1 MSFTITI
8 LGSSSATP
16 TSKRNPTGLLVNMN
30 YKYFLVDC
38 GEGTQMQLRKYRFK
52 LQKIKHI
59 FISHLHGDHFF
70 GLIGLISTLHLLGRV
85 EELHIYAN
93 EDLKEIIDLQLKVT
107 ATELVFPLIFHP
119 TNHLTPEIVYEDDHH
134 LIKSFPLNH
143 RIPTTGFVFSEKDRL
158 RKIRKDFLSRE
169 DVPIEELPK
178 IKAGANYTNKDGKV
192 CLNKDITAHPLKSR
206 SFAFCSDTSYF
217 EEAIE
222 SFRNVNLLYHE
233 ATFMQ
238 DMAEVAKEKFHST
251 ASEAA
256 LIATK
261 AGAKELIIGHF
272 SARYNNLE
280 ELLAEAREIFPAT
293 RLAEDGDEFKI
304 INDEV
309 ITLSSR

>member
-70 GLIGLISTLHLLGRV
+70 GLIGLISTLHLLGRE

-93 EDLKEIIDLQLKVT
+93 ENLKEIIDLQLKVT
-107 ATELVFPLIFHP
+107 STELVFPLIFHP
-119 TNHLTPEIVYEDDHH
+119 TNHHEPEIVYEDDQH
-134 LIKSFPLNH
+134 LVKSFPLNH
-143 RIPTTGFVFSEKDRL
+143 RIPTTGFVFSEKNRL
-158 RKIRKDFLSRE
+158 RKIRKDFLSRVE
-169 DVPIEELPK
+169 VPIEELPK
-178 IKAGANYTNKDGKV
+178 IKAGADFTNANGKFY
-192 CLNKDITAHPLKSR
+192 LNKDITANPLKSR

-217 EEAIE
+217 EPAIE
-222 SFRNVNLLYHE
+222 SYRNVNLLYHE

-238 DMAEVAKEKFHST
+238 DMASVAQEKFHST
-251 ASEAA
+251 AAEAA

-261 AGAKELIIGHF
+261 AGVKELIIGHF
-272 SARYNNLE
+272 SARYNNLD
-280 ELLAEAREIFPAT
+280 ELLAEAKEIFPAT

-304 INDEV
+304 ISEEV
-309 ITLSSR
+309 ITHSCR